1 MSVVVYPAIYCSY
14 NSTIHFEWIILSGIV
29 LALVFV
35 LRCES
40 VVEKFLS
47 LDLDDPSTD
56 LQSFLKDELLPSI
69 GEVL

>member
-1 MSVVVYPAIYCSY
+1 M
-14 NSTIHFEWIILSGIV
+14 V
-29 LALVFV
+29 LVLVFV

-56 LQSFLKDELLPSI
+56 LQSFLKDELLSTV